1 MFSYKWWFVF
11 FATRVGR
18 SYLQLKKKT
27 KNWKSKKLKES
38 YVQWEKKIKSKN
50 DYVQFQK

>member
-1 MFSYKWWFVF
+1 MV
-11 FATRVGR
+11 VGLLC
-18 SYLQLKKKT
+18 YAGGAFLFTIEKKT